1 MRPAN
6 ISVRLARPADAGVI
20 AQMSRDL
27 IETGLGWTWTRAR
40 VERNIR
46 SASTVAIAVEARER
60 HATRLVG
67 FAIMYFGDD
76 HAHLGLLAVSPD
88 LQRRGVGRA
97 LFEWLE
103 QSALVAGIG
112 TIRLELR
119 ASNRTARRFY
129 EHLGFTEIARIA
141 AYYGGVED
149 AVRMAHEIRRGP
161 RGPIPD
167 VRALLKL

>member
-1 MRPAN
+1 MRPPN
-6 ISVRLARPADAGVI
+6 ISVRLARPADAGAI

-46 SASTVAIAVEARER
+46 STSTVALAAEARER
-60 HATRLVG
+60 DATRLVG

-76 HAHLGLLAVSPD
+76 HAHLGLLAVSPE
-88 LQRRGVGRA
+88 LQRRGVGGA
-97 LFEWLE
+97 LFGWLE
-103 QSALVAGIG
+103 ESALVAGIG

-119 ASNRTARRFY
+119 ASNGAARRFY
-129 EHLGFTEIARIA
+129 EHLGFTEIARVA

-149 AVRMAHEIRRGP
+149 AVRMAREIRRGP